1 MTLWFAYS
9 AGPED
14 VSDSQ
19 GDGMSPSCSV
29 SAGTAG
35 PDQAVTVVTRR
46 PTDGPFISVSSHAST
61 EERRHQGRSPIGFDP
76 EEATFLRRTLA
87 SLARTT
93 LSWKGRIPSPAPPVA
108 TSPRGRS

>member
-35 PDQAVTVVTRR
+35 PAQAVTVVT
-46 PTDGPFISVSSHAST
+46 S
-61 EERRHQGRSPIGFDP
+61 
-76 EEATFLRRTLA
+76 
-87 SLARTT
+87 
-93 LSWKGRIPSPAPPVA
+93 APN
-108 TSPRGRS
+108 